1 MLKEIE
7 EIILKI
13 AAPQDTDLIACDA
26 QSYLDNLNSLRFIE
40 LITVIEEKYD
50 IRFANEDLMKLAG
63 GGTCLQNDFILYS
76 GGIRFGDDVY

>member
-13 AAPQDTDLIACDA
+13 AAPQDTDLIACNA

-63 GGTCLQNDFILYS
+63 GGVDDFVNTVERY
-76 GGIRFGDDVY
+76 VPAK